1 MVVQRKRGLHPASGL
16 LKILFLYACSSI
28 SFHVHA
34 AAVYALGISDISERD
49 LRKARNRQKMPG
61 GFRKESSYKM
71 YCSILTVIET
81 LKRRNMELIENIKML
96 FIETSEIF

>member
-1 MVVQRKRGLHPASGL
+1 MHVPAFLSMYTL
-16 LKILFLYACSSI
+16 PLFMHLEYQI
-28 SFHVHA
+28 F
-34 AAVYALGISDISERD
+34 LIRD

-61 GFRKESSYKM
+61 GFRKESSHEM

-96 FIETSEIF
+96 FIETSAIF